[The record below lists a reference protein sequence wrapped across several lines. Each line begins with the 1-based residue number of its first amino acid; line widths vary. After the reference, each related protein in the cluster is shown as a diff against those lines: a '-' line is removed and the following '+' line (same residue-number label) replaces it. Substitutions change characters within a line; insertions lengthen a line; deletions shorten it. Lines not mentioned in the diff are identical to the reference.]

1 MSEPLD
7 ESYLKWLYEQ
17 VADPNIQERTF
28 TYWNVLKVLLDKE
41 FVWVPDIVNDENR
54 IADGK
59 ALRLEFLEAKHIPVN
74 EVDPSWI
81 ELGCSFLELMV
92 VLARRLAFVADGEP
106 HYWFWF
112 HLMANIGL
120 AEFTDHR
127 RLPRRHVDD
136 ILNEVIFRNY
146 DPSGLGGFFPLQYPQ
161 EDQRT
166 VELWT
171 QLNEYVLEQQELAG

>member
-1 MSEPLD
+1 MSAPLD
-7 ESYLKWLYEQ
+7 ELYLEWLYGE
-17 VADPNIQERTF
+17 VADPNIQGKTF
-28 TYWNVLKVLLDKE
+28 TYWKVLKVLLDKP
-41 FVWVPDIVNDENR
+41 FAWVPDIVNDENR

-59 ALRLEFLEAKHIPVN
+59 ALRLEFFEEKGIS
-74 EVDPSWI
+74 DPDQDWV

-92 VLARRLAFVADGEP
+92 GLARRLAFVAGGEP

-112 HLMANIGL
+112 HLMENIGL
-120 AEFTDHR
+120 AEFTDNR
-127 RLPRRHVDD
+127 RLPKRRVDD
-136 ILNEVIFRNY
+136 VLNEIIFRNY
-146 DPSGLGGFFPLQYPQ
+146 EPSGLGGFFPLQYPR